1 MQKII
6 TAINN
11 PNLNEKLKKE
21 DNFKIIGKDLLY
33 KEAILETL
41 EKNNNIDIIILSEN
55 LMGGIK
61 LEELIEKIK
70 NINEKVKIIILLEKE
85 NNNIEKILKKNKI
98 IYIYFNKKIDLKEII
113 KKINQK
119 ENIKEEENTNIK
131 KNIKEKQ
138 IQVTKNEEVKKEKY
152 KKKETRKKKNMLTKI
167 VSFSGSPNSGK
178 TTLALIISNYLAHKN
193 SKVLLIDGNT
203 ETTDLSFILKYHK
216 QYKKKEKRKCK
227 KNFNNKYKKLK
238 RLKKDIYYYK
248 IKNELNIFTERINN
262 NLYFF
267 NQLNCILKS
276 NKKIINAFFEIIKQK
291 YNFIIIE
298 LSKENI
304 NRIFIEKNSINFIL
318 LESDILKIKEIKKLL
333 EAYINKININ
343 MKNIINILNKQN
355 IYSMDKNLIQ
365 KNLPIKNKILEI
377 KENKLYSI
385 FTNQLF
391 KNDNLLD
398 NKKIENNIKIII
410 KEIIY

>member
-131 KNIKEKQ
+131 KNIKENQ
-138 IQVTKNEEVKKEKY
+138 IQFTKN
-152 KKKETRKKKNMLTKI
+152 
-167 VSFSGSPNSGK
+167 
-178 TTLALIISNYLAHKN
+178 
-193 SKVLLIDGNT
+193 
-203 ETTDLSFILKYHK
+203 
-216 QYKKKEKRKCK
+216 
-227 KNFNNKYKKLK
+227 
-238 RLKKDIYYYK
+238 
-248 IKNELNIFTERINN
+248 
-262 NLYFF
+262 
-267 NQLNCILKS
+267 
-276 NKKIINAFFEIIKQK
+276 
-291 YNFIIIE
+291 
-298 LSKENI
+298 
-304 NRIFIEKNSINFIL
+304 
-318 LESDILKIKEIKKLL
+318 
-333 EAYINKININ
+333 
-343 MKNIINILNKQN
+343 
-355 IYSMDKNLIQ
+355 
-365 KNLPIKNKILEI
+365 
-377 KENKLYSI
+377 
-385 FTNQLF
+385 
-391 KNDNLLD
+391 
-398 NKKIENNIKIII
+398 
-410 KEIIY
+410 